1 MGSIAAF
8 GLALT
13 ILFFTLGFGARRF
26 TVTPGLLG
34 LRTTRDLRD
43 QISAATEPEAMYLRL
58 RRFSRNP
65 FHYQPNSEIS
75 VPVDHQFEFSGLKD
89 RQIRGLRSLQ
99 NSTDVTAN

>member
-43 QISAATEPEAMYLRL
+43 QISAATEPEAMYLGRTYA
-58 RRFSRNP
+58 F
-65 FHYQPNSEIS
+65 
-75 VPVDHQFEFSGLKD
+75 VDLTVTHFIIN
-89 RQIRGLRSLQ
+89 QI
-99 NSTDVTAN
+99 